1 MNNTT
6 TPDPQAELLKAV
18 ADANRPPNPPE
29 WVQEIQMLL
38 AGLLFLFAFA
48 FAFLLVLK
56 GPPAPKAAEGSDD
69 KSTPA
74 AITGPSGPT
83 TGMSGPTTSAF
94 QLTAEG
100 EPPAP
105 GTTGEGGVS
114 PGDSPEPGTPGT
126 TEPGKEG
133 EPTEPEGSGTT
144 EKSEEGEGEDSL
156 ASLNEQAPWAF
167 AIVALL
173 VGAFLATGKT
183 LSFSGVSSGRGTG
196 DGQ

>member
-1 MNNTT
+1 MNETK
-6 TPDPQAELLKAV
+6 TPDPQAELVKAV
-18 ADANRPPNPPE
+18 AEANRPPSPPE
-29 WVQEIQMLL
+29 WVQESQMLL
-38 AGLLFLFAFA
+38 AAVLFLLAFG

-74 AITGPSGPT
+74 TITGPSGPT
-83 TGMSGPTTSAF
+83 TGPSGPTTSAF

-100 EPPAP
+100 EPPPAE
-105 GTTGEGGVS
+105 GDEGGGVA
-114 PGDSPEPGTPGT
+114 PGDSPETGTTGT

-133 EPTEPEGSGTT
+133 EPVEEPAGGDGT
-144 EKSEEGEGEDSL
+144 EKSEEGEDEDSL

-183 LSFSGVSSGRGTG
+183 LSFSGVSSGRG